1 METENETKEKYVK
14 VRRLN
19 PSKPIVVYSGSMI
32 QQNHGELPRGHGY
45 VLWDVKNRKPK
56 HVEVHNDYGYYTI
69 VVRDGAC
76 VSDLSL
82 LPKKARLRVKVFNTT
97 AAETKTILA
106 DIRKHTSIT
115 DLNVTRCDAISEAKK
130 FNRDNQFNF
139 GDITQTSVQ
148 NDLIEDYL
156 TRNFVVDEEQIK
168 TALDINKEV
177 NGKLTIKEILRNC
190 IWKPKKFEFGNMFS
204 YGEGNVIDFSNLKSV
219 MGLFAS
225 NASGKSS
232 IMSALSFCLFDKC
245 DRAFKASH
253 VLNTT
258 CTDFTCKLNFEI
270 EGVDY
275 FIERVAKT
283 KKNGDVTVTVEFW
296 KLDGNG
302 DTLSLNGE
310 MRSGTNAIIRDHVG
324 SYDDFVLTT
333 LSLQNNNSIF
343 IDKSQ
348 SERKDLLA
356 QFMGIDIFD
365 RLHST
370 ASEDIKEVNALLK
383 RFNREDFSE
392 ILAENQ
398 KNLEDKQGEYD
409 KQQTL
414 TESFVTKQR
423 KLNEKL
429 VKINSEYKTCSTEEQ
444 DLDLDELEFEQKNLQ
459 ERLETA
465 KSTRDATSN
474 EKQQLTKE
482 KSKVKLLVSTH
493 EKNDVESERERIGVV
508 QKKLVVVDKDL
519 AVLRTSVNAKL
530 DKLKHFKD
538 HEYDP
543 DCKYC
548 VKNAK
553 TILES
558 KDETRKLLDKDKFEA
573 NKLVEQRDAHLE
585 DIGDADE
592 VERQFQELRDTR
604 SEVKRLTYEI
614 NDRDS
619 KILALSS
626 MIESLEKDILI
637 NADKIVTYHQCRDTI
652 LFNKELKQSATTI
665 QSELKIVDL
674 DVDKETAKSQVLFGE
689 VKVFE
694 KEHGDILNSIEEA
707 KGFERKKRGY
717 ELYLDAVKRDGI
729 PYELIS
735 QTIPSIESEV
745 NNILSQIV
753 DFGMQL
759 EMDGKHIYSKITYED
774 RHWPLEMCSG
784 MERFIS
790 SIAMR
795 VALINVSS
803 LPRSNFLAIDEGWGS
818 LDGDNINSVFNLF
831 TYLKGQ
837 FEFILVISH
846 LDIMRDMV
854 DEIIEI
860 QSNNGY
866 SKIKYGV

>member
-1 METENETKEKYVK
+1 METKEKYVK
-14 VRRLN
+14 IRRLN
-19 PSKPIVVYSGSMI
+19 PSKPVVVYSGSMI

-45 VLWDVKNRKPK
+45 VLWDVKERKPK

-69 VVRDGAC
+69 TVRDGAC

-82 LPKKARLRVKVFNTT
+82 LPNKARLRVKVYNTT
-97 AAETKTILA
+97 AAETKQILA

-130 FNRDNQFNF
+130 FDRDSQFNF

-190 IWKPKKFEFGNMFS
+190 IWKPKTFEFGNMFS
-204 YGEGNVIDFSNLKSV
+204 YGDGNVIDFSNMKSV

-245 DRAFKASH
+245 DRAFKAAH

-258 CTDFTCKLNFEI
+258 CSDFKCKLNFEI

-275 FIERVAKT
+275 YIERVATT
-283 KKNGDVTVTVEFW
+283 KKNGDVTVSVDFW
-296 KLDGNG
+296 KVDENG
-302 DTLSLNGE
+302 DTVSLNGE

-398 KNLEDKQGEYD
+398 KNLEAKEGEYTT
-409 KQQTL
+409 QQTL
-414 TESFVTKQR
+414 TEGYVTKQR

-459 ERLETA
+459 ERLTTA
-465 KSTRDATSN
+465 NSTRESTSN
-474 EKQQLTKE
+474 EKRQLATKRKE
-482 KSKVKLLVSTH
+482 VKNLVATH
-493 EKNDVESERERIGVV
+493 EKNEVEFERERVEQV

-538 HEYDP
+538 HDYDP
-543 DCKYC
+543 ECEYC

-553 TILES
+553 SIIES
-558 KDETRKLLDKDKFEA
+558 KDETRKALDKDKAEA
-573 NKLVEQRDAHLE
+573 NKLVELRNGYLE
-585 DIGDADE
+585 DLGDADE
-592 VERQFQELRDTR
+592 IETNYKELRDAR
-604 SEVKRLTYEI
+604 NEVRQLSYEI
-614 NDRDS
+614 NEKDS

-626 MIESLEKDILI
+626 MIESLEKDIKI
-637 NADKIVTYHQCRDTI
+637 NADKIVMYHECRDTI
-652 LFNKELKQSATTI
+652 LFNKELKKSASLI
-665 QSELKIVDL
+665 QDELKVVDS
-674 DVDKETAKSQVLFGE
+674 DVERETAKSQVLFGE

-694 KEHGDILNSIEEA
+694 KEHDDILKSIEEA

-753 DFGMQL
+753 DFTMQL
-759 EMDGKHIYSKITYED
+759 EMDGKHIYSKIVYED

-860 QSNNGY
+860 QSKDGY
-866 SKIKYGV
+866 SRIKYGV